1 METPP
6 YVPIDGGKQHT
17 PFNKEEDHE
26 MVKKLDRMN
35 LRKKLNYS
43 YTVVIRLMILSGL
56 ISIVGLST
64 LYLELHK
71 YINGAQKADTAVKEC
86 RININV
92 AARNMLEM
100 ALVGTEDT
108 YSGYVDTLKQ
118 HLQTVGQEI
127 ETLKSTHI
135 IPDDLYEQYVIVLN
149 EWVPI
154 ANEIIELIEQRK
166 IAEALPKI
174 SAESTPAL
182 DKVVTI
188 SQQMND
194 VTDAQKNRAIFL
206 SQVIAIVGCISIVL
220 FAFTA
225 SLLSI
230 KIRKHLTHSILTP
243 LQELESVAGKLAAGN
258 LHVELDCRSDDEF
271 GSMAESLRK
280 AVGILSSYIDD
291 ISATMEE
298 FSKGNFDVKPS
309 VEWQGDFQ
317 GILISLLQFEQSMSE
332 TVKGIQRVADK
343 VSYDAQQVAQNST
356 NLAEGA
362 AEQSSITG
370 ALSATLASVSEQVSQ
385 NANNAE
391 NISRKVDQLGE
402 EIISSNQK
410 MQEMVTSMNE
420 INQSSEEIGKII
432 ATINDLASQTNL
444 LALNASIEA
453 ARAGEAGR
461 GFSVVADQVSV
472 LASQSSEAAKE
483 STLLIGSSVKAVEK
497 GMVIADETASQLK
510 NVVDDSRAITIEV
523 GEVAV
528 ALESQTEAISQIDN
542 GVEHINEVVKINS
555 RAAEESATASQEM
568 SGQADNL
575 EGLIRKFRVGNFS

>member
-1 METPP
+1 
-6 YVPIDGGKQHT
+6 
-17 PFNKEEDHE
+17 

-86 RININV
+86 RININI

-100 ALVGTEDT
+100 ALIGTEDT
-108 YSGYVDTLKQ
+108 YSTYVNTVKQ

-149 EWVPI
+149 EWGPV
-154 ANEIIELIEQRK
+154 ANDIIELIEQRK

-188 SQQMND
+188 SQQIND
-194 VTDAQKNRAIFL
+194 VADAKKARAIFL

-220 FAFTA
+220 FALTA
-225 SLLSI
+225 SLVSI

-243 LQELESVAGKLAAGN
+243 LQELESVAGMLAAGN
-258 LHVELDCRSDDEF
+258 LHVELSCRSDDEF

-370 ALSATLASVSEQVSQ
+370 ALSTTLASVSEQVSQ

-461 GFSVVADQVSV
+461 GFSVVADQVSL

-483 STLLIGSSVKAVEK
+483 STILIGSSVKAVEK

-528 ALESQTEAISQIDN
+528 ALESQTAAISQIDN
-542 GVEHINEVVKINS
+542 GVEHINELVTINS

-575 EGLIRKFRVGNFS
+575 EGLIRKFRVGNFN

>member
-1 METPP
+1 M
-6 YVPIDGGKQHT
+6 
-17 PFNKEEDHE
+17 
-26 MVKKLDRMN
+26 
-35 LRKKLNYS
+35 
-43 YTVVIRLMILSGL
+43 
-56 ISIVGLST
+56 
-64 LYLELHK
+64 
-71 YINGAQKADTAVKEC
+71 
-86 RININV
+86 
-92 AARNMLEM
+92 
-100 ALVGTEDT
+100 
-108 YSGYVDTLKQ
+108 
-118 HLQTVGQEI
+118 
-127 ETLKSTHI
+127 
-135 IPDDLYEQYVIVLN
+135 
-149 EWVPI
+149 
-154 ANEIIELIEQRK
+154 
-166 IAEALPKI
+166 
-174 SAESTPAL
+174 
-182 DKVVTI
+182 
-188 SQQMND
+188 
-194 VTDAQKNRAIFL
+194 
-206 SQVIAIVGCISIVL
+206 
-220 FAFTA
+220 
-225 SLLSI
+225 
-230 KIRKHLTHSILTP
+230 
-243 LQELESVAGKLAAGN
+243 
-258 LHVELDCRSDDEF
+258 
-271 GSMAESLRK
+271 
-280 AVGILSSYIDD
+280 
-291 ISATMEE
+291 
-298 FSKGNFDVKPS
+298 KPS